1 MSFRTRIDE
10 ENCVALTPNGKTSDD
25 IISCLLLCS
34 SDHGRPEPPAHS
46 FVSVSSA
53 VVEVDLMDRS
63 MAPGGRAYL
72 RLLKA
77 LRCHLNLRTDFL
89 ISHHAGEE
97 QNPGSEPLLSR
108 YDWSE
113 RRPEVCRRAL
123 RDLLCPDLRSCDP
136 HSLLEWLGAV
146 DAGCGNSSSTFLSSL
161 VCPEPQRSL
170 SGALSVSL
178 CGLLRPQDVWRLV
191 EQLRSQAEEDSWASV
206 TVHGFTDSPVS
217 WGEEEHG
224 VLTGGE
230 TFYNLL
236 MFQDHAYRLHLATGP
251 QDACPP

>member
-1 MSFRTRIDE
+1 
-10 ENCVALTPNGKTSDD
+10 
-25 IISCLLLCS
+25 
-34 SDHGRPEPPAHS
+34 
-46 FVSVSSA
+46 
-53 VVEVDLMDRS
+53 
-63 MAPGGRAYL
+63 MAPLAGAQPKGFPQGAPCEVTKL
-72 RLLKA
+72 ISRLPSPPGKGAPGPLASLAPFFGNWAEGAAPGKGCA
-77 LRCHLNLRTDFL
+77 KGPLRTL
-89 ISHHAGEE
+89 APSRAGF
-97 QNPGSEPLLSR
+97 QAPGSSR
-108 YDWSE
+108 
-113 RRPEVCRRAL
+113 
-123 RDLLCPDLRSCDP
+123 
-136 HSLLEWLGAV
+136 
-146 DAGCGNSSSTFLSSL
+146 GNNKFCLQPPGF
-161 VCPEPQRSL
+161 PEPQRSL

-191 EQLRSQAEEDSWASV
+191 EQLRAHLQQAEEDSWASV